1 MMTDQELKEQY
12 IENHILSVKDMIKQG
27 QVNAFIQ
34 VIATNPD
41 IDKPIMMHID
51 VPSGS
56 DDEKEAFAKVVIPM
70 LKDEIKEHKYD
81 VVLVSFTSEAWIR
94 KANKDEVPDDYKEL
108 PISDEVVIF
117 TISEGDG
124 DEFRVYDIVRNDLQ
138 VDENGELVEKIDE
151 FDKDGNALKNV
162 ELLLNEELTMLD
174 KEKTSKSKGRFSNLY
189 NKLK

>member
-1 MMTDQELKEQY
+1 MMNNQELKDQY
-12 IENHILSVKDMIKQG
+12 IENHILSVKDMIRQG

-51 VPSGS
+51 VPAGS
-56 DDEKEAFAKVVIPM
+56 DDEKEAFAQIVIPM
-70 LKDEIKEHKYD
+70 LKEEIKEHKYD
-81 VVLVSFTSEAWIR
+81 IVLVSFTSEAWIR
-94 KANKDEVPDDYKEL
+94 RANKDEVPDDYKEI

-117 TISEGDG
+117 TISENGG

-138 VDENGELVEKIDE
+138 VDENGELVEKIEE

-162 ELLLNEELTMLD
+162 ELVMNEELTVLD
-174 KEKTSKSKGRFSNLY
+174 KQKTAESKGRFSDLY